1 MAEKAFRDQLFKL
14 FSEGHLPH
22 SDEVRALVEKAG
34 SRNLYYGMWKR
45 MGKPDHV
52 PEKGRIGRPS
62 AGEMQLGGGE
72 TVGGFDELAQPGQQV
87 EAPPGPK
94 EPEEEKPPEEET
106 EQQIEETKEP
116 KVELGLDETDKQS
129 ISADVIGF
137 GLPIRVQLSIKTLA
151 LYQYAA
157 SKSSDGL
164 TLGDF
169 IDDCCADYFRGRG
182 VDLGLV
188 SLEGGQNA
196 G

>member
-14 FSEGHLPH
+14 FSEDNPPH
-22 SDEVRALVEKAG
+22 SDKIKALVEKAG
-34 SRNLYYGMWKR
+34 SRNLYYAMWKR

-62 AGEMQLGGGE
+62 AGEAQLDEGE
-72 TVGGFDELAQPGQQV
+72 TVSGFDELAAQQV
-87 EAPPGPK
+87 EAPSKPK
-94 EPEEEKPPEEET
+94 EPPEVEQKETTGEQAEEKSR
-106 EQQIEETKEP
+106 I
-116 KVELGLDETDKQS
+116 ELGLDETDKQS
-129 ISADVIGF
+129 VSADVVGF

-157 SKSSDGL
+157 SRSPDGL

-169 IDDCCADYFRGRG
+169 LDDCCADYFKGRG